1 MIHSMQ
7 VVKMLRSSSLICLR
21 DLSKVFFWAGIFIV
35 GLAAS
40 GAQAAVVTA
49 YQQADGVLDTLS
61 PTLNGGLAQWTT
73 DAGALGTPGAETF
86 GTAVANPPS
95 TSASVA
101 FGTITF
107 GNSPGNSGNP
117 ALLGNISG
125 GIYNDRAD
133 AAAGVD
139 PQFNFSGLGVMAFGG
154 TWNLGPN
161 TPGTGIKLHITFMN
175 DSTLDLTQE
184 ILNPAPNAGF
194 VGFFGIVSDMAIKSI
209 RLDEA
214 TAQQFGQAF
223 ETFNFDNA
231 QFVSAVPI
239 PAALPLFLSAIA
251 ALGFFGRR
259 KIRAAAA

>member
-1 MIHSMQ
+1 MQ
-7 VVKMLRSSSLICLR
+7 VVKMSRSSSLIHLR
-21 DLSKVFFWAGIFIV
+21 DLSKVFIWAGIFVV
-35 GLAAS
+35 GLAVS
-40 GAQAAVVTA
+40 GAQAAVVTV

-61 PTLNGGLAQWTT
+61 PTLGGGVAQWTT
-73 DAGALGTPGAETF
+73 DAGALGTIGTETF

-107 GNSPGNSGNP
+107 GSSPGNSGSP

-125 GIYNDRAD
+125 GLYNDRAD
-133 AAAGVD
+133 AAVGVD

-154 TWNLGPN
+154 DWNLGPN
-161 TPGTGIKLHITFMN
+161 APGTGIKLHITFMDN
-175 DSTLDLTQE
+175 STQDLTQE
-184 ILNPAPNAGF
+184 ILNPGAGAGF

-251 ALGFFGRR
+251 ALGFLGRR
-259 KIRAAAA
+259 RIMGASA